1 MRIISLRENSLGME
15 NHATNVARLT
25 RSTRIQKEREGETK
39 FSELSS
45 ELSLSSFHFYFI
57 RTFSQLYLLRF
68 TFNERRPA
76 YTAEHRYKEQG
87 KEETTSSKRKAFP
100 SSRISHSLA
109 RPVAPLTSFACLPSA
124 AAPPPS
130 IPLEAIAIRHRLRVY
145 PIRYMA

>member
-15 NHATNVARLT
+15 NHATNVAKLT
-25 RSTRIQKEREGETK
+25 RSTKIQRERETK
-39 FSELSS
+39 LSELFS
-45 ELSLSSFHFYFI
+45 ELSLSSFRFCFI
-57 RTFSQLYLLRF
+57 RTFSRFYLLRF

-124 AAPPPS
+124 AAPHPS

-145 PIRYMA
+145 PIRYIA